1 MSLIFHIGPPIE
13 SQEDLNEKCTAMID
27 AITLDDVELPAF
39 KKGSQCFTA
48 GPLAHWLSRQL
59 SNGKFVNT
67 EPTARLPFT
76 LEERAEVFRLAG
88 NIVDPAG
95 GDSQLLDND
104 EPIVD
109 DSDSDSDSYSEDF
122 DPDMLYSRLEQ
133 AVYNENI
140 EAVEAILHA
149 GGRTRATRLPVGR
162 ALQFATFRNNFVIV
176 RMLQE
181 YFGTLTPNDLDNALM
196 TSASTYHS
204 LDIFRYLVEHNI
216 ETIEHR
222 NVSYRDWDNWT
233 GETPVATI
241 QTPLLSH
248 IPKYFYYSL
257 ENNDEDIGFYTLHRF
272 PHLNFKTYT
281 QRGGGERS
289 NLNQCAEHGQL
300 QIATILLDRYQFSP
314 AEMSSALWWAVAWDK
329 TNVARLLLQRGAN
342 ITERRLNQAVG
353 SHVPVSEELLTMLNE
368 WFETHQYD
376 SDSDS
381 DSES

>member
-1 MSLIFHIGPPIE
+1 MSLIFHVGPPIE
-13 SQEDLNEKCTAMID
+13 SQEDLNEKCTEMID

-48 GPLAHWLSRQL
+48 GPLARWLSRQL

-76 LEERAEVFRLAG
+76 LEERAEVFRLA
-88 NIVDPAG
+88 NTVDPAG
-95 GDSQLLDND
+95 GDGQLLDNG
-104 EPIVD
+104 EPVVD
-109 DSDSDSDSYSEDF
+109 SDSDSDSDSYSDYF
-122 DPDMLYSRLEQ
+122 NPHLSPLEQ
-133 AVYNENI
+133 AVHDENI

-149 GGRTRATRLPVGR
+149 GGRTRATRLPLGR
-162 ALQFATFRNNFVIV
+162 TLHFATRNKNFAIV

-181 YFGTLTPNDLDNALM
+181 YFGSFPPKDLYNALM
-196 TSASTYHS
+196 TLASNPHS

-222 NVSYRDWDNWT
+222 NVSIRDWDNWT

-241 QTPLLSH
+241 QTPFLSH

-257 ENNDEDIGFYTLHRF
+257 ENNDEDIGFYILHKF

-281 QRGGGERS
+281 QIGGVERS

-314 AEMSSALWWAVAWDK
+314 AEMSSALWEAVAHDK
-329 TNVARLLLQRGAN
+329 TDVARLLLQRGAN
-342 ITERRLNQAVG
+342 ITERRLNHAFG
-353 SHVPVSEELLTMLNE
+353 RYVPVSEELLTMLNE
-368 WFETHQYD
+368 WFETHLYD
-376 SDSDS
+376 SES